1 MNLEEQLNSEEEYS
15 AERGRGGKK
24 TCTKNRGGGGKV
36 RTIKGGEVLAGM
48 CNTLIS
54 KVDVCY
60 LNDFL
65 SAPACRL

>member
-1 MNLEEQLNSEEEYS
+1 MQREVEEAKKHAQKIGEE
-15 AERGRGGKK
+15 
-24 TCTKNRGGGGKV
+24 GGKV
-36 RTIKGGEVLAGM
+36 RTIKGGEVLVGM